1 MRNPVLMGLK
11 TIKNLGNFITMSL
24 KPGQLFKIICAIRY
38 ALGQYMGDLF
48 TMFSNDFLM
57 T

>member
-1 MRNPVLMGLK
+1 MRNPVLIDLK
-11 TIKNLGNFITMSL
+11 TIKNLGNFITMAL
-24 KPGQLFKIICAIRY
+24 KPRQLFKIIRAIRY

>member
-1 MRNPVLMGLK
+1 MRNPVLMDLK
-11 TIKNLGNFITMSL
+11 TIKNLGNFITMAL
-24 KPGQLFKIICAIRY
+24 KLRQPFKIIHAIRY

>member
-11 TIKNLGNFITMSL
+11 TIKNLGNFITMAL
-24 KPGQLFKIICAIRY
+24 NPCQLFKIICAIRY
-38 ALGQYMGDLF
+38 TLGQYTGDLF

>member
-1 MRNPVLMGLK
+1 MRNTVLMDLK
-11 TIKNLGNFITMSL
+11 TIKNLGNFITMAL
-24 KPGQLFKIICAIRY
+24 KPCQLFKIICATRY

>member
-1 MRNPVLMGLK
+1 MRNPVLIDLK
-11 TIKNLGNFITMSL
+11 TIKNLGNFITMAL
-24 KPGQLFKIICAIRY
+24 KPRQLFKIIRAITY